1 MICRYLLRE
10 TLSILGMAVV
20 LFWPAGTLDWWP
32 AWGALA
38 VSLGWL
44 AGTGFV
50 IIRLHP
56 DLLAERLE
64 RRTGAKRWDT
74 AIVGL
79 IGLVTLI
86 RYIVAGLDQRYG
98 WSSGFSP
105 AARLIALAAGALGY
119 GLFVWATAA
128 NAFFSQVVRIQ
139 TERGH
144 TVATGG
150 PYRFVRH
157 PAYLGV
163 IAYEAAVSVLLGSWP
178 ALALSAVSVAMLVA
192 RTALEDRALRA
203 ELPGYADYAVRV
215 RSRLLPGIW

>member
-1 MICRYLLRE
+1 MC
-10 TLSILGMAVV
+10 
-20 LFWPAGTLDWWP
+20 
-32 AWGALA
+32 
-38 VSLGWL
+38 
-44 AGTGFV
+44 
-50 IIRLHP
+50 IR
-56 DLLAERLE
+56 DR
-64 RRTGAKRWDT
+64 
-74 AIVGL
+74 
-79 IGLVTLI
+79 
-86 RYIVAGLDQRYG
+86 
-98 WSSGFSP
+98 SSGFSP